1 MLTSPLVLRLIGVF
15 MFFATALKPIAA
27 LVTRLVI
34 GWMFF
39 GTGRGKWAN
48 IEGPVAMFTNL
59 GIPAPRV
66 NAMFIATL
74 ELVGGLCLMAGLCT
88 RIFAFLL
95 SCTMIVAILT
105 ADWADF
111 TGAFGGGKK
120 DLLDVTP
127 VPPLMFLLW
136 LIAFG
141 AGAISLDRI
150 LLRKYGTPTSR

>member
-1 MLTSPLVLRLIGVF
+1 MLTSPLVLRLIGLF
-15 MFFATALKPIAA
+15 MFFATALQPIAA

-39 GTGRGKWAN
+39 GTGHGKWVN
-48 IEGPVAMFTNL
+48 FENTVQFFTDK

-66 NAMFIATL
+66 NAAFIASL
-74 ELVGGLCLMAGLCT
+74 ELAGGLCLMAGLCT
-88 RIFAFLL
+88 RIIAFLL
-95 SCTMIVAILT
+95 SCTMVVAILT

-111 TGAFGGGKK
+111 TGALGGGKK

-136 LIAFG
+136 LLAFG

-150 LLRKYGTPTSR
+150 LFRKYGTPTSR

>member
-1 MLTSPLVLRLIGVF
+1 
-15 MFFATALKPIAA
+15 MFLAKALQPIAA

-34 GWMFF
+34 GWMFV
-39 GTGRGKWAN
+39 GTGHGKWMN
-48 IEGPVAMFTNL
+48 LEQPVKLFTQL
-59 GIPAPRV
+59 GIPAPRA

-88 RIFAFLL
+88 RVFAFLL
-95 SCTMIVAILT
+95 SCTMVVAILT
-105 ADWADF
+105 ADWKDF

-120 DLLDVTP
+120 DLLDVTS

-136 LIAFG
+136 LLAFG

-150 LLRKYGTPTSR
+150 LFRKYGTPTTR